1 MEENVNVKSIPIN
14 EQETHISFMRDES
27 FARIYTSDTTQMT
40 RLDKLCENNPDMYK
54 LVEDTGNGK
63 NYICYDKT
71 LASLRRK
78 NESYQ
83 RNKSRLLKIG
93 LQGIEIV
100 TILNNLIYVYFTDTR

>member
-54 LVEDTGNGK
+54 LVEDTGMVRIIYVMTKHWLVLEVKSEG
-63 NYICYDKT
+63 
-71 LASLRRK
+71 
-78 NESYQ
+78 YQ
-83 RNKSRLLKIG
+83 RNKNRQSEID
-93 LQGIEIV
+93 LQSIEIL
-100 TILNNLIYVYFTDTR
+100 TNLNSLI

>member
-71 LASLRRK
+71 LVSLRGKKRRLSEEQK
-78 NESYQ
+78 QAARDRFAKYRDTNES
-83 RNKSRLLKIG
+83 K
-93 LQGIEIV
+93 
-100 TILNNLIYVYFTDTR
+100 

>member
-71 LASLRRK
+71 LVSLRSKKRK
-78 NESYQ
+78 LSEEQKQAARDRFAKYRDTNES
-83 RNKSRLLKIG
+83 K
-93 LQGIEIV
+93 
-100 TILNNLIYVYFTDTR
+100 